1 MIAAGGLTELG
12 EHSGGEGVTRG
23 VRNWRWPLSAAI
35 CSQLMIQA
43 MVSGHPRSGAA
54 FKNLGICCCSKDQQH
69 PTTTDDPK
77 RENKLYTTRR
87 KGFLKCKFLFGYK

>member
-54 FKNLGICCCSKDQQH
+54 FKILAFAAAVPKISSIPRQQMTQKEKTNFSTH
-69 PTTTDDPK
+69 V
-77 RENKLYTTRR
+77 RR
-87 KGFLKCKFLFGYK
+87 KGLKIL

>member
-1 MIAAGGLTELG
+1 MAAGGLTELG
-12 EHSGGEGVTRG
+12 EHSGEGVTRG

-54 FKNLGICCCSKDQQH
+54 FKILAFAAVPKISIPRQQM
-69 PTTTDDPK
+69 TQKEKTNFRAALETC
-77 RENKLYTTRR
+77 TR
-87 KGFLKCKFLFGYK
+87 LCT

>member
-12 EHSGGEGVTRG
+12 EHSGEGVTRG

-43 MVSGHPRSGAA
+43 MVSGHPRSCAA
-54 FKNLGICCCSKDQQH
+54 FKILAFAAVPKISIPRQQMTQKEKTNFSTH
-69 PTTTDDPK
+69 AGK
-77 RENKLYTTRR
+77 A
-87 KGFLKCKFLFGYK
+87 

>member
-1 MIAAGGLTELG
+1 MAAGGLTELG
-12 EHSGGEGVTRG
+12 EHSGEGVTRG

-54 FKNLGICCCSKDQQH
+54 FKILAFAAVPKISSIPRQQMTQKEKTNFITH
-69 PTTTDDPK
+69 AV
-77 RENKLYTTRR
+77 
-87 KGFLKCKFLFGYK
+87 